1 MCPHPVSTIPR
12 HDAPANRGDAQTE
25 PVPSAEIVEMP
36 LREHLTAAWL
46 RFALPPIPQTP

>member
-1 MCPHPVSTIPR
+1 VR
-12 HDAPANRGDAQTE
+12 
-25 PVPSAEIVEMP
+25 AETP